1 MEAIQL
7 HAEPRTLTGKKAKL
21 LRHQNIIPGVIYGRH
36 IEPIAIQFEYRELLT
51 ALNRAG
57 TSAAVEVEL
66 TGAEEPYLAIFRDV
80 QHNPIRRDVTH
91 VDLQALSLTETVRV
105 PVNVVLVGNAPAS
118 EEAGGVVMQL
128 LTELEIEALPTALI
142 PVIEVDISGLEEI
155 GDSISVADIE
165 VPEGVDIRN
174 RPTDTIVQITFMAE
188 EDLEPEEPVGIE
200 GELGLLGEPLEELGE
215 GEEGEAEVTE
225 EEEEEA

>member
-1 MEAIQL
+1 MEAIEL
-7 HAEPRTLTGKKAKL
+7 NAEPRTLTGKQAKL
-21 LRHQNIIPGVIYGRH
+21 LRRQNIIPGVIYGRH
-36 IEPIAIQFEYRELLT
+36 IEPIAVQFESRELLK

-57 TSAAVEVEL
+57 TSAAVQVALE
-66 TGAEEPYLAIFRDV
+66 GADEPYLAIFRDI

-105 PVNVVLVGNAPAS
+105 PVNVVLVGNAPAA

-142 PVIEVDISGLEEI
+142 PVIEVDISSLEEI
-155 GDSISVADIE
+155 GDSISVGDIAI
-165 VPEGVDIRN
+165 PEGVEILNSD
-174 RPTDTIVQITFMAE
+174 TATIVQITFMAE
-188 EDLEPEEPVGIE
+188 EDLEPEEPAVLE

-215 GEEGEAEVTE
+215 ELEEEEFEEGE
-225 EEEEEA
+225 EEA

>member
-1 MEAIQL
+1 MEAIEL

-21 LRHQNIIPGVIYGRH
+21 LRRESIVPGVIYGRH
-36 IEPIAIQFEYRELLT
+36 IEPIAVQFEYRELLK
-51 ALNRAG
+51 ALHRAG
-57 TSAAVEVEL
+57 TSAAVQVAL
-66 TGAEEPYLAIFRDV
+66 KGAEEPYLAIFRDV

-105 PVNVVLVGNAPAS
+105 SVNVVLVGTAPAT

-142 PVIEVDISGLEEI
+142 PVIEVDISGLAEV
-155 GDSISVADIE
+155 GDSIAVGDIP
-165 VPEGVDIRN
+165 VPEGVEILN
-174 RPTDTIVQITFMAE
+174 QNTETIVQITFMAE
-188 EDLEPEEPVGIE
+188 EELEAEVLEPE
-200 GELGLLGEPLEELGE
+200 LGVLGQPLEELGE
-215 GEEGEAEVTE
+215 AEEQEFD